1 MRGGDKGTSPPSL
14 LTELEIGGPRNKP
27 PFNGGPDKVFAD
39 QLGCVVWVRGG
50 STFTVEAEWGMA
62 LGGGGGWVAIVLT
75 GSRLGVRLSSLLF
88 MLCMDWVRAVNSL
101 TGILTSSGRSI
112 NNTVIFNFN
121 VSQYGIRYVR

>member
-1 MRGGDKGTSPPSL
+1 M
-14 LTELEIGGPRNKP
+14 
-27 PFNGGPDKVFAD
+27 
-39 QLGCVVWVRGG
+39 
-50 STFTVEAEWGMA
+50 
-62 LGGGGGWVAIVLT
+62 AIVLT

-121 VSQYGIRYVR
+121 VSPYGILYVRWSYTTCDCSTLNCFFENHSCIHFLNNHTGTFEG